1 MAHTLALILAIGTLI
16 TGLMWT
22 LDKWK
27 SPSNNQS
34 TQGQF
39 HTTNKWMKTAVDLF
53 PVLLVVFLV
62 RSFILEPFHIPSGSM
77 MPTLLIGDFIMVE
90 KFAYSIKN
98 PITQN
103 TLIKTGHPNRGDI
116 VVFQYPQNTH
126 LDYIKRVIGLPGD
139 LIQYDPILKKLTLKP
154 SCNDIS
160 KLCKTF
166 NINYSPMKESNFI
179 QEFSGIKE
187 VSNTLSQIWLPNNN
201 GLRLFERQEFLGKIN
216 HRILLIPNVPS
227 TTDLY
232 YLQPGQPK
240 ASWLVPKGYYF
251 MMGDNRDNSADS
263 RYWGFV
269 PETNL
274 VGKAI
279 FIWMSFKKQE
289 NKLPTGIRLNRIGW
303 LY

>member
-16 TGLMWT
+16 TGLMWAI
-22 LDKWK
+22 DKLK
-27 SPSNNQS
+27 SPSNN
-34 TQGQF
+34 GYLNN
-39 HTTNKWMKTAVDLF
+39 TTNKWMKTIVDLF
-53 PVLLVVFLV
+53 PVFLMVFLV
-62 RSFILEPFHIPSGSM
+62 RSFMLEPFQIPSGSM
-77 MPTLLIGDFIMVE
+77 IPTLLIGDFIMVE
-90 KFAYSIKN
+90 KFAYGIKN

-103 TLIKTGHPNRGDI
+103 TLIKTGHPHRGDI
-116 VVFQYPQNTH
+116 VVFKYPPNPH

-139 LIQYDPILKKLTLKP
+139 LIQYDPILKKLTIKP
-154 SCNDIS
+154 SCNDIP

-166 NINYSPMKESNFI
+166 NINYSPMKDSNFI
-179 QEFSGIKE
+179 QDFNGIKE
-187 VSNTLSQIWLPNNN
+187 VSKTYSQMSQKFLPDN
-201 GLRLFERQEFLGKIN
+201 GLRLLERQEFLGKIN

-227 TTDLY
+227 ITDLY

-240 ASWLVPKGYYF
+240 ASWLVPTGYYF

-269 PETNL
+269 PEKNL

-279 FIWMSFKKQE
+279 FIWMSFNKQE
-289 NKLPTGIRLNRIGW
+289 NQLPTGIRLNRVGW

>member
-1 MAHTLALILAIGTLI
+1 MVHTFALILAIGTLI
-16 TGLMWT
+16 TGLIWT
-22 LDKWK
+22 IEKLK
-27 SPSNNQS
+27 SPFFDGYFNN
-34 TQGQF
+34 
-39 HTTNKWMKTAVDLF
+39 TTNKWMKTLVDLF

-62 RSFILEPFHIPSGSM
+62 RSFILEPFQIPSGSM

-90 KFAYSIKN
+90 KFAYGIKN

-103 TLIKTGHPNRGDI
+103 TLIKTGHPKRGDI
-116 VVFQYPQNTH
+116 VVFKYPQNPH

-139 LIQYDPILKKLTLKP
+139 LIQYDPILKKLTIKP
-154 SCNDIS
+154 SCNDIT
-160 KLCKTF
+160 KLC
-166 NINYSPMKESNFI
+166 NNLNLHYSPIKNSHFI
-179 QEFSGIKE
+179 QDFSGIKE
-187 VSNTLSQIWLPNNN
+187 VSETYSQSFLPDN
-201 GLRLFERQEFLGKIN
+201 GLRLLERQEFLGKIN

-227 TTDLY
+227 ITDLY

-240 ASWLVPKGYYF
+240 ASWLVPTGYYF

-269 PETNL
+269 PENNL

-279 FIWMSFKKQE
+279 FIWMSLKKQE
-289 NKLPTGIRLNRIGW
+289 NQFPTGIRLNHVGW